1 MNDSQ
6 LTLAMAL
13 DCAEK
18 GIPVFPCNPKTKSPL
33 NAHGHK
39 EATTDVAQIKEWWAI
54 FPNAML
60 GIATGKVS
68 SLFVLDVDTHGDTNG
83 YVTLSALEAE
93 HGKLPDT
100 YQVETA
106 SGGRHFYFRYPE
118 SRTIKNSA
126 GRVGKGLDI
135 RGDGGYV
142 IAAPSVRA
150 DGKSYWV
157 IKDADIVDAPEWL
170 LGLVETKEVPTMS
183 MGGVTY
189 SDGSERAV
197 SNPEAYK
204 KSILENEI
212 KALSDASEGERNH
225 TLFRVAANLYG
236 YVSGGTFDEY
246 EVYSALIGACYTNGL
261 MADKAEVER
270 TIKSA
275 KNAGV
280 KSPKKITK
288 KKDYD
293 TMAEEMNIGPMEQD
307 GIKYPQNYVSN
318 AKGLFKIEK
327 NRAGEYEQIRI
338 GSPITFLGIG
348 CDENSNGWGVL
359 LEWKSPDGL
368 TRRHLVLF
376 STLHKPGNEWAEDLS
391 DKGYVVNPK
400 YRSFIQDF
408 LCEMGE
414 LNSEKILSFPR
425 KIGWYGNSYVF
436 PKEVIGDGD
445 IVAQIPLN
453 GRNLY
458 TEGGSEEE
466 WNKVAQY
473 AVGNI
478 PFEFALTTAFAG
490 PMMRLAG
497 IDTGACLHFQG
508 VSSCGKTTCLE
519 LAASVWGSR
528 DHKGSWRV
536 TDNALESVAML
547 SNDNLLI
554 LDEISQVNGKAL
566 GNIAYMIAN
575 GEGKGRANRN
585 GDIKE
590 GKKWL
595 TLALSSGEESLSCKM
610 TQDEE
615 VKGGQ
620 LVRFLDIPVEPT
632 MVSNLHGYTDGGKLA
647 DAVKH
652 ITTKNYGFAGKKF
665 VEYLVQHHDRLIAN
679 LPDRIDTMAGN
690 LVPVDAD
697 GQVKRAAKIF
707 ALIQHAGKFAQE
719 MRLLPS
725 EMDIAKCVKT
735 VCDLWLEKR
744 GTIGS
749 SEEDKVVKEVK
760 KYLSLYGKHYFED
773 DCGVLLG
780 NKRIGYHRKSNGRQ
794 EYYMRKEVFFSE
806 VAKSDNQ
813 KLVFNALKKAGMLVH
828 EKDRND
834 IKRPFPDNDGK
845 IERCICLTM
854 PDTDVVEEDAV
865 TTPVSRFV
873 FDEVPEDSFTEY
885 AFAM

>member
-1 MNDSQ
+1 MNE
-6 LTLAMAL
+6 LNKTLAMAL
-13 DCAEK
+13 DCAEL
-18 GIPVFPCNPKTKSPL
+18 GIAVLPTNNATKSPL
-33 NAHGHK
+33 TAHGCHD
-39 EATTDVAQIKEWWAI
+39 ATTNVAQIKEWWAT

-60 GIATGKVS
+60 GIATGQIS
-68 SLFVLDVDTHGDTNG
+68 GLFVLDVDTHGDTNG
-83 YVTLSALEAE
+83 YASLSALEAE

-118 SRTIKNSA
+118 NRTIKNSA
-126 GRVGKGLDI
+126 GKVGVGLDI

-150 DGKSYWV
+150 DGKSYRV
-157 IKDADIVDAPEWL
+157 YRDADIVDAPEWL
-170 LGLVETKEVPTMS
+170 LELAETKEAPSMS
-183 MGGVTY
+183 MGGFTY

-212 KALSDASEGERNH
+212 KALADAPEGERNH

-246 EVYSALIGACYTNGL
+246 EVYSALIGACYANGL
-261 MADKAEVER
+261 MADKTEVER

-280 KSPKKITK
+280 KSPKKIIQKEETL
-288 KKDYD
+288 
-293 TMAEEMNIGPMEQD
+293 TMEKVETEPMELN
-307 GIKYPQNYVSN
+307 GIKYPKNYVCN
-318 AKGLFKIEK
+318 ENGLFKVEK

-348 CDENSNGWGVL
+348 RDENSNGWGVL

-376 STLHKPGNEWAEDLS
+376 STLHKPGNEWAEALS

-400 YRSFIQDF
+400 HRSSIQDF
-408 LCEMGE
+408 LCQMGE
-414 LNSEKILSFPR
+414 LNPDKILSFPR
-425 KIGWYGNSYVF
+425 KIGWHDNSYVF

-458 TEGGSEEE
+458 AEGGSEEE

-478 PFEFALTTAFAG
+478 PFEFALATAFAA
-490 PMMRLAG
+490 PLMRLAG
-497 IDTGACLHFQG
+497 IDTGSCLHFQG

-566 GNIAYMIAN
+566 GNIAYMVAN

-595 TLALSSGEESLSCKM
+595 TLALSSGEESLAYKM
-610 TQDEE
+610 AQDEE

-632 MVSNLHGYTDGGKLA
+632 MVSNLHGYADAGKLA

-652 ITTKNYGFAGKKF
+652 LTAKNYGFAGKKF
-665 VEYLVQHHDRLIAN
+665 VEYLVKHYDRLTAN
-679 LPDRIDTMAGN
+679 LPDWVDALADS
-690 LVPVDAD
+690 LVPSNAD
-697 GQVKRAAKIF
+697 GQVKRSAKTF
-707 ALIQHAGKFAQE
+707 ALIQHAGEFAQKA
-719 MRLLPS
+719 RLLPV

-735 VCDLWLEKR
+735 MCDLWLEKR

-749 SEEDKVVKEVK
+749 SEEDKIVKEVST
-760 KYLSLYGKHYFED
+760 YLTLNGKHLFED
-773 DCGVLLG
+773 EGGVLLG
-780 NKRIGYHRKSNGRQ
+780 YKRIGYRRKFNSKT
-794 EYYMRKEVFFSE
+794 EYYMRKEIFFSE
-806 VAKSDNQ
+806 VVKSDNK
-813 KLVFNALKKAGMLVH
+813 KLVFKALKNAGMLVCD
-828 EKDRND
+828 KDRND
-834 IKRPFPDNDGK
+834 TVRPFPDIEGK
-845 IERCICLTM
+845 KVRCICLTM
-854 PDTDVVEEDAV
+854 PDSDVVEEAV
-865 TTPVSRFV
+865 KNKASRFV
-873 FDEVPEDSFTEY
+873 FDEPNYDLFPEY
-885 AFAM
+885 ADAI

>member
-1 MNDSQ
+1 MNECK

-13 DCAEK
+13 DCAEL
-18 GIPVFPCNPKTKSPL
+18 GIAVLPCNNATKSPL
-33 NAHGHK
+33 TAHGCHD
-39 EATTDVAQIKEWWAI
+39 ATINVAQIKEWWAT

-60 GIATGKVS
+60 GIATGQTS
-68 SLFVLDVDTHGDTNG
+68 GLFVLDVDTHGDTNG
-83 YVTLSALEAE
+83 YASLSALEAE
-93 HGKLPDT
+93 HGELPDT

-118 SRTIKNSA
+118 NHIIKNTTS
-126 GRVGKGLDI
+126 RVGKGLDI
-135 RGDGGYV
+135 RGDGGYI

-150 DGKSYWV
+150 DGKAYRV
-157 IKDADIVDAPEWL
+157 YRDADIVDAPEWL
-170 LGLVETKEVPTMS
+170 LELAETKEASSVS
-183 MGGVTY
+183 MGGFTY

-212 KALSDASEGERNH
+212 KALADAPEGERNH

-246 EVYSALIGACYTNGL
+246 EVYSALIGACYANGL
-261 MADKAEVER
+261 MVDRTEVES

-280 KSPKKITK
+280 KSPKKITQK
-288 KKDYD
+288 KELLIMEKEIELG
-293 TMAEEMNIGPMEQD
+293 TMEQN
-307 GIKYPQNYVSN
+307 GIKYPKNYVCN
-318 AKGLFKIEK
+318 ENGLFKVEK

-348 CDENSNGWGVL
+348 RDENSNGWGVL

-376 STLHKPGNEWAEDLS
+376 STLHKVGNEWAEALS

-400 YRSFIQDF
+400 HRSSIQDF
-408 LCEMGE
+408 LCQMGE
-414 LNSEKILSFPR
+414 LNPDKILSFPR
-425 KIGWYGNSYVF
+425 KIGWHDNSYVF
-436 PKEVIGDGD
+436 PKEVIGDSD

-458 TEGGSEEE
+458 AEGGSEEE

-473 AVGNI
+473 AVGNV
-478 PFEFALTTAFAG
+478 PFEFALATAFAA
-490 PMMRLAG
+490 PLMRLAG
-497 IDTGACLHFQG
+497 IDTGSCLHFQG

-566 GNIAYMIAN
+566 GNIAYMVAN
-575 GEGKGRANRN
+575 GEGKGRSNRN

-595 TLALSSGEESLSCKM
+595 TLALSSGEESLSYKM
-610 TQDEE
+610 AQDEE

-632 MVSNLHGYTDGGKLA
+632 MVSNLHGYADAGKLA
-647 DAVKH
+647 DVVKH
-652 ITTKNYGFAGKKF
+652 ITAKNYGFSGKKF
-665 VEYLVQHHDRLIAN
+665 VEYLVKHYDRLTDN
-679 LPDRIDTMAGN
+679 LPDWVDALAN
-690 LVPVDAD
+690 SLVPSNAD
-697 GQVKRAAKIF
+697 GQVKRSAKIF
-707 ALIQHAGKFAQE
+707 ALIQHAGEFAQKA
-719 MRLLPS
+719 RLLPV
-725 EMDIAKCVKT
+725 EMDVAKCVKT
-735 VCDLWLEKR
+735 MCDLWLEKR

-749 SEEDKVVKEVK
+749 SEEDKIVKEVIT
-760 KYLSLYGKHYFED
+760 YLTLFGKIYFED
-773 DCGVLLG
+773 ANGILRG
-780 NKRIGYHRKSNGRQ
+780 NKCNGYTRKSNGKT
-794 EYYMRKEVFFSE
+794 EYYMRREIFFSE
-806 VAKSDNQ
+806 VVKSDNS
-813 KLVFNALKKAGMLVH
+813 KMVFKALKNAGMLIY
-828 EKDRND
+828 ERDRDD

-845 IERCICLTM
+845 WERCVCLTM
-854 PDTDVVEEDAV
+854 PDTYVVEEVVETKA
-865 TTPVSRFV
+865 SRFV
-873 FDEVPEDSFTEY
+873 FDEPNDDLFPE
-885 AFAM
+885 FAEAI